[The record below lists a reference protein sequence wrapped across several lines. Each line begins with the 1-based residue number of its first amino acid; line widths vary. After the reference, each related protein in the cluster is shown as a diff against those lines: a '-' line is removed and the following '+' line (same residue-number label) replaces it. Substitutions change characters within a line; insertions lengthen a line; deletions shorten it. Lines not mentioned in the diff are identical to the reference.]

1 MHFLKS
7 LRFHHSRNL
16 RWWVFFHGAS
26 PFQVAIAKLAEVE
39 RSSKSER
46 ERMRAEV
53 EQEIEVGS

>member
-1 MHFLKS
+1 MVGIFPRGLE
-7 LRFHHSRNL
+7 
-16 RWWVFFHGAS
+16 

-53 EQEIEVGS
+53 EQELHVGTWEFRESI